1 MPGLIIFLQD
11 EKDNYNFSFV
21 KNVNLKETYD
31 TSNFLEVRY
40 GNKPIPISEKIFVNK
55 KLEYF
60 NDPIHDIK
68 SKLESGTTNSV
79 DFNGVRYTKADQ
91 LRPIIEQEQNYL
103 RKNNNPIELNKAL
116 KYPKK

>member
-1 MPGLIIFLQD
+1 MPGLIIFWD

-31 TSNFLEVRY
+31 TSNFFRSKIWKQT
-40 GNKPIPISEKIFVNK
+40 NSISEKIFVNK